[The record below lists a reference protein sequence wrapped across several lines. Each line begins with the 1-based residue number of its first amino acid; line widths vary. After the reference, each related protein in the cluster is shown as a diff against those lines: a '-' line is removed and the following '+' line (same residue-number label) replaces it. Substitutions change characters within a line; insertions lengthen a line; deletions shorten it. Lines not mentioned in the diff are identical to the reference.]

1 MDKVKVWY
9 KRSGKPWTYTCHISG
24 GGRESQWIMYSHIMN
39 SCGKWL
45 DYNKLKRVGNTLTVS
60 ANSVAE
66 PATVKHLIYPSH
78 NKAKCAR
85 TLRVVKLRFAA
96 ARVGG
101 VRKYRNRM
109 DIRKTIYLTVSHALV
124 GAVGFGI
131 GIYTLPILTA
141 PPAPSEIEIEQTSS
155 QAKYRAEF
163 KRDLAGSDAFH
174 WGEGEVSLG
183 DKYITLNGELAPGPD
198 YKLYLSPE
206 FVETETEFER
216 LKDSMKLVGD
226 VKTFK
231 NFTVDVAPNIDI
243 SKFNTVVVWCET
255 FKEFITSAKYQ

>member
-1 MDKVKVWY
+1 
-9 KRSGKPWTYTCHISG
+9 
-24 GGRESQWIMYSHIMN
+24 
-39 SCGKWL
+39 
-45 DYNKLKRVGNTLTVS
+45 
-60 ANSVAE
+60 
-66 PATVKHLIYPSH
+66 
-78 NKAKCAR
+78 
-85 TLRVVKLRFAA
+85 
-96 ARVGG
+96 
-101 VRKYRNRM
+101 M
-109 DIRKTIYLTVSHALV
+109 DIRKTVFLIVSHALV

-141 PPAPSEIEIEQTSS
+141 PPAPSEIEIEQASS

-198 YKLYLSPE
+198 YKLYLSPK
-206 FVETETEFER
+206 FVEKETEFKR
-216 LKDSMKLVGD
+216 LKHSMKLVGD

-231 NFTVDVAPNIDI
+231 NFTVDVSPSIDI

-255 FKEFITSAKYQ
+255 FEEFITSAKYQ